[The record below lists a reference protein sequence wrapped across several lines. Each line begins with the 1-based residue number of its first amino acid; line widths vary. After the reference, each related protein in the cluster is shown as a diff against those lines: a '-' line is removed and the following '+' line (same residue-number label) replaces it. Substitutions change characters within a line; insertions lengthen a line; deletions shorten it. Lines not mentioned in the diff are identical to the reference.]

1 MHHQT
6 SLHLFIHNRNNALSK
21 SSNGQYRATGFTLLE
36 VLIAI
41 GITAMIGLGSW
52 QILNSAIRTN
62 EHTQIKLEELKALQ
76 KTMLIIS
83 RDLQQVV
90 SRSVRDEYGD
100 YKPALQTKGS
110 LYKLELSRAGWR
122 NPLGDLRSNT
132 QRVAYELNQDEFIRH
147 YWNVLDRSQDS
158 ESVYRTLLKG
168 VEEFSIRF
176 MKEDDGWSEE
186 WPPLE
191 IGNEEEA
198 VDPRFKN
205 NQLPKAVKIT
215 FKLKQFGSVSRLYD
229 LVSYLPNKVLED
241 NSANGSG
248 NNTDGSNTGGS
259 NTGGSNT
266 GGSNTG
272 SNTGNQVGG

>member
-1 MHHQT
+1 MRHLTSHQSYKCDRQIT
-6 SLHLFIHNRNNALSK
+6 LTKNFNRPTGA
-21 SSNGQYRATGFTLLE
+21 AGFTLLE

-52 QILNSAIRTN
+52 QILNSAIRTS
-62 EHTQIKLEELKALQ
+62 EHTQVKLEELKALQ

-100 YKPALQTKGS
+100 YQPALQTKGS
-110 LYKLELSRAGWR
+110 LYQLEFSRAGWR
-122 NPLGDLRSNT
+122 NPLGDPRSNI
-132 QRVAYELNQDEFIRH
+132 QRVAYELNQDEFVRH

-176 MKEDDGWSEE
+176 MKEDYSWADE
-186 WPPLE
+186 WPLA
-191 IGNEEEA
+191 EA
-198 VDPRFKN
+198 AGEDESDDPRFKT
-205 NQLPKAVKIT
+205 NQIPRAVKIT
-215 FKLKQFGSVSRLYD
+215 FTLKQFGTVSRLYD

-241 NSANGSG
+241 STATGSG
-248 NNTDGSNTGGS
+248 GS
-259 NTGGSNT
+259 
-266 GGSNTG
+266 TG
-272 SNTGNQVGG
+272 SDVGGG

>member
-1 MHHQT
+1 MRYLT
-6 SLHLFIHNRNNALSK
+6 SRHTLRNNGQAALLNGV
-21 SSNGQYRATGFTLLE
+21 NGQQGAAGFTLLE

-62 EHTQIKLEELKALQ
+62 EHTQVKLEELKALQ

-90 SRSVRDEYGD
+90 SRSIRDEYGD
-100 YKPALQTKGS
+100 YQPALQTKGS

-122 NPLGDLRSNT
+122 NPLGDPRSNI
-132 QRVAYELNQDEFIRH
+132 QRVAYELNQDEFVRH

-176 MKEDDGWSEE
+176 MKEDNSWADE
-186 WPPLE
+186 WPLTADAD
-191 IGNEEEA
+191 EEEGR
-198 VDPRFKN
+198 DPRFEV
-205 NQLPKAVKIT
+205 NQIPLAVKIT
-215 FKLKQFGSVSRLYD
+215 FKLKQFGTVSKLYD
-229 LVSYLPNKVLED
+229 LVSYLPNKVLADE
-241 NSANGSG
+241 
-248 NNTDGSNTGGS
+248 TE
-259 NTGGSNT
+259 
-266 GGSNTG
+266 
-272 SNTGNQVGG
+272 

>member
-1 MHHQT
+1 MRYLT
-6 SLHLFIHNRNNALSK
+6 SRHILRNNGQAALS
-21 SSNGQYRATGFTLLE
+21 NGVNWQQGAAGFTLLE

-62 EHTQIKLEELKALQ
+62 EHTQVKLEELKALQ

-90 SRSVRDEYGD
+90 SRSIRDEYGD
-100 YKPALQTKGS
+100 YQPALQTKGS

-122 NPLGDLRSNT
+122 NPLGDPRSNI
-132 QRVAYELNQDEFIRH
+132 QRVAYELNQDEFVRH

-176 MKEDDGWSEE
+176 MKEDNGWADE
-186 WPPLE
+186 WPLTADTD
-191 IGNEEEA
+191 EEEGR
-198 VDPRFKN
+198 DPRFEV
-205 NQLPKAVKIT
+205 NQIPLAVKIT
-215 FKLKQFGSVSRLYD
+215 FKLKQFGTVSKLYD
-229 LVSYLPNKVLED
+229 LVSYLPNKVLADE
-241 NSANGSG
+241 
-248 NNTDGSNTGGS
+248 TE
-259 NTGGSNT
+259 
-266 GGSNTG
+266 
-272 SNTGNQVGG
+272 